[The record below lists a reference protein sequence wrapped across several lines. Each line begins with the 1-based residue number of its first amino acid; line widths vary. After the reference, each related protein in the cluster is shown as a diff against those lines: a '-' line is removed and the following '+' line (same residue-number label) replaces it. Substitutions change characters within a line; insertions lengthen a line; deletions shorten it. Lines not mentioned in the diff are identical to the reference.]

1 MINKSVFLIISV
13 LVILIPYVGHTAKI
27 DSRTIAQT
35 AEEPAGLKGEV
46 APGDETVPSQQ
57 VPGSTTQEATGSATQ
72 EVTGSTTQEVTGST
86 TQETEIPLPN
96 GEATDPQQSAGEEA
110 PAKEPEFKTVLLKT
124 TDHSKNSKAF
134 VDLNNQGL
142 AELKAKSGLTDVI
155 TSLGRN
161 PLPDGFV
168 VDAKENT
175 VTALE
180 KLRDEFKAWPKVE
193 YVQLDS
199 AWARR
204 LDATLQLGRLII
216 LGLGALLAFA
226 LVAVTFNTIRLQILT
241 QRAEIEVAKLIGA
254 TNPFIRRPFLYYG
267 AVMGLAGGIT
277 GWLITW
283 GGLRLLN
290 DRLAGL
296 AQLYGSDLK
305 LQHLSTPDTVSLCL
319 FAAALGW
326 LGAWL
331 SASRNLAEF
340 DPE

>member
-1 MINKSVFLIISV
+1 MNNWLPNWLRQHRLCLAATLVRLARTPLASLLNIGVIGVALALPLAFYVV
-13 LVILIPYVGHTAKI
+13 LVNVQGMARDKAPAPQVSLFLTLE
-27 DSRTIAQT
+27 AQS
-35 AEEPAGLKGEV
+35 A
-46 APGDETVPSQQ
+46 D
-57 VPGSTTQEATGSATQ
+57 TQEIENRLKKHAAIAKYRF
-72 EVTGSTTQEVTGST
+72 
-86 TQETEIPLPN
+86 IPRDQAL
-96 GEATDPQQSAGEEA
+96 T
-110 PAKEPEFKTVLLKT
+110 
-124 TDHSKNSKAF
+124 
-134 VDLNNQGL
+134 
-142 AELKAKSGLTDVI
+142 ELKAKSGLTDVI

-175 VTALE
+175 VAALE

-204 LDATLQLGRLII
+204 LDATLQLGRLIV
-216 LGLGALLAFA
+216 LVLGALLAFA

-267 AVMGLAGGIT
+267 AMMGLAGGVT

-283 GGLRLLN
+283 AGLRLLN

>member
-1 MINKSVFLIISV
+1 MNNWLRQHRLCLAATFARLARTPLASLLNIGVIGVALALPLAFYVV
-13 LVILIPYVGHTAKI
+13 LVNVQGMARDKTPAPQVSLFLTLE
-27 DSRTIAQT
+27 AQT
-35 AEEPAGLKGEV
+35 ADTQAIENRLKKH
-46 APGDETVPSQQ
+46 A
-57 VPGSTTQEATGSATQ
+57 AIAKYRF
-72 EVTGSTTQEVTGST
+72 
-86 TQETEIPLPN
+86 IPRDQ
-96 GEATDPQQSAGEEA
+96 A
-110 PAKEPEFKTVLLKT
+110 
-124 TDHSKNSKAF
+124 
-134 VDLNNQGL
+134 L

-168 VDAKENT
+168 VDAKENS
-175 VTALE
+175 VAALE
-180 KLRDEFKAWPKVE
+180 RLRDEFKTWPKVE

-204 LDATLQLGRLII
+204 LDATLQLGRLIV
-216 LGLGALLAFA
+216 LVLGALLAFA

-267 AVMGLAGGIT
+267 AMMGLAGGAT

-290 DRLAGL
+290 ERLAGL
-296 AQLYGSDLK
+296 AQLYGSELK
-305 LQHLSTPDTVSLCL
+305 LQHLSTPDTLSLCL

>member
-1 MINKSVFLIISV
+1 MRNWLRQHRLCLAAACARLARTPLASLLNIGVIGVALALPLAFYVVLLNVQGFAQAKAPAPQVSLFLK
-13 LVILIPYVGHTAKI
+13 LE
-27 DSRTIAQT
+27 AQT
-35 AEEPAGLKGEV
+35 ADSREIESRLKKHAGV
-46 APGDETVPSQQ
+46 AKFRYIARD
-57 VPGSTTQEATGSATQ
+57 
-72 EVTGSTTQEVTGST
+72 
-86 TQETEIPLPN
+86 
-96 GEATDPQQSAGEEA
+96 
-110 PAKEPEFKTVLLKT
+110 
-124 TDHSKNSKAF
+124 KA
-134 VDLNNQGL
+134 L
-142 AELKAKSGLTDVI
+142 ADLKAKSGLADVI
-155 TSLGRN
+155 NGLSGN

-175 VTALE
+175 VAALE
-180 KLRDEFKAWPKVE
+180 RLRDEFKAWPKVE
-193 YVQLDS
+193 HVQLDS

-204 LDATLQLGRLII
+204 LDATLQLGRLIV
-216 LGLGALLAFA
+216 LVLGALLAFA

-267 AVMGLAGGIT
+267 AVLGLAGGVT

-283 GGLRLLN
+283 GGVVLLN

-296 AQLYGSDLK
+296 AQLYGADLK
-305 LQHLSTPDTVSLCL
+305 LHHLSAPDTASLCL

-340 DPE
+340 DPD

>member
-1 MINKSVFLIISV
+1 MNNWLRQHRLCLAATLARLARTPLASV
-13 LVILIPYVGHTAKI
+13 LNIGVIGVALALPLAFYVVLVNVQGMARDKAPAPQVSLFLTL
-27 DSRTIAQT
+27 DAQT
-35 AEEPAGLKGEV
+35 A
-46 APGDETVPSQQ
+46 D
-57 VPGSTTQEATGSATQ
+57 TQEIENRLKKHTA
-72 EVTGSTTQEVTGST
+72 
-86 TQETEIPLPN
+86 I
-96 GEATDPQQSAGEEA
+96 
-110 PAKEPEFKTVLLKT
+110 AKYRFISRDQALT
-124 TDHSKNSKAF
+124 
-134 VDLNNQGL
+134 
-142 AELKAKSGLTDVI
+142 ELKAKSGLTDVI

-175 VTALE
+175 VAALE
-180 KLRDEFKAWPKVE
+180 RLRDEFKAWPKVE

-204 LDATLQLGRLII
+204 LDATLQLGRLIV